1 MNVVRCMLGIL
12 VIASLVGVGS
22 AADLKVGF
30 INSQEIFVR
39 YQGTEDAQRKFDE
52 EKQRLEEEIE
62 SKKQEIEDLRADLER
77 KSLLMSE
84 ETKKERLAELQR
96 KEQEFQQLY
105 FDAFGE
111 GGSIVKLNA
120 ELTQP
125 IIEKMNLVLNELGE
139 SDGYDIIFDVAPG
152 GIVYANEGFDLT
164 DRVLDE
170 LNAMVKLPAEE
181 TTEDSKP

>member
-1 MNVVRCMLGIL
+1 MSLGRRISVLL
-12 VIASLVGVGS
+12 VICSIVGVGL
-22 AADLKVGF
+22 ADDLKVGF

-39 YQGTEDAQRKFDE
+39 YSGTEDAQRRFDE
-52 EKQRLEEEIE
+52 EKQKLEQEIE
-62 SKKQEIEDLRADLER
+62 AKKQEIEELRADLER

-84 ETKKERLAELQR
+84 ETKEERLAELER

-111 GGSIVKLNA
+111 SGSIVKLNA

-125 IIEKMNLVLNELGE
+125 IIEKMNIVLNELGE
-139 SDGYDIIFDVAPG
+139 SEGYDIIFDVAPG

-170 LNAMVKLPAEE
+170 LNAMVDLSSEE

>member
-1 MNVVRCMLGIL
+1 MRLGGCIATIL
-12 VIASLVGVGS
+12 FITSIVGMGS
-22 AADLKVGF
+22 AEDLKVGF

-39 YQGTEDAQRKFDE
+39 YKGTEDAQRKFDE
-52 EKQRLEEEIE
+52 EKQRLEQEIE
-62 SKKQEIEDLRADLER
+62 SKKQEIEELRADLER

-84 ETKKERLAELQR
+84 ETKKERLSELEK

-125 IIEKMNLVLNELGE
+125 IIEKMNIVLNDLGE
-139 SDGYDIIFDVAPG
+139 KEGYDIIFDVAPG

-170 LNAMVKLPAEE
+170 LNAMVKLAPEE
-181 TTEDSKP
+181 TSEGANP